1 MFDLVNKHRKFVQIL
16 LAMITLPFAFW
27 GIDSYFKDAASTDEV
42 ARVGSSKITLQQL
55 DVAMRERADQIRTRQ
70 GGSVDAKLFE
80 SPEFRQSV
88 LNELVEQRLLL
99 VESERLGLVAN
110 DVILRELIAQIPAF
124 QENGQFSPTK
134 YEQLLRAQGMNPTSF
149 EQNLRRDLT
158 QQMLVNGVAATT
170 QISKVQLDQII
181 SAEAQERDV
190 SVANI
195 SASDY
200 LKSVSV
206 SDEAVRQF
214 YESNPKQFQTPER
227 VKVAYV
233 VLSDPKVVAKESENF
248 SNMVYEQS
256 DSYKDVAKALNLK
269 VEESGWISGNGQ
281 GAQGLLANPKVLQ
294 TIFNS
299 GSLKDKRNSAAIEVA
314 PNVLIS
320 VRVTDYE
327 PVGLRAFDSVSADIK
342 TYLTRKAAVEKAT
355 AEGEAK
361 LAELKSGKSPADLK
375 WSATKSVSRLQPNG
389 LPREAV
395 QLVGAVD
402 VNNLPAYTGGQM
414 GAEGYALYKVTSVKV
429 GTVLN
434 DEKRAQISAAYQ
446 RFVQQADVVSLMVA
460 LRDRH
465 PVKIAKRPEA
475 DKQ

>member
-16 LAMITLPFAFW
+16 LALITLPFAFW

-55 DVAMRERADQIRTRQ
+55 DVAMRERADQIRSRQ

-124 QENGQFSPTK
+124 QENGKFSPTK
-134 YEQLLRAQGMNPTSF
+134 YEQMLRAQGMNPTSF

-158 QQMLVNGVAATT
+158 QQMLINGVAATT
-170 QISKVQLDQII
+170 QISRTQLDQII
-181 SAEAQERDV
+181 QAEAQERDV
-190 SVANI
+190 AVAMI
-195 SASDY
+195 AADDY

-248 SNMVYEQS
+248 SNMVYEQA
-256 DSYKDVAKALNLK
+256 DSFKDVSKALNLK
-269 VEESGWISGNGQ
+269 VEESGWIGSNGQ
-281 GAQGLLANPKVLQ
+281 GAQGVLANPKVLQ
-294 TIFNS
+294 TILNPAN
-299 GSLKDKRNSAAIEVA
+299 LKDKRNSAAIEVA
-314 PNVLIS
+314 PNVLVS
-320 VRVTDYE
+320 VRVTDYQ
-327 PVGLRAFDSVSADIK
+327 PVGLRAFDSVSAEIK

-355 AEGEAK
+355 ADGEAK
-361 LAELKSGKSPADLK
+361 LAELKAGNSVADLK
-375 WSATKSVSRLQPNG
+375 WSASKSVSRLQPNG
-389 LPREAV
+389 LTRDAV

-402 VNNLPAYTGGQM
+402 ANKLPAYTGSQM
-414 GAEGYALYKVTSVKV
+414 GAEGYALYKVNSVKA
-429 GTVLN
+429 GAALS
-434 DEKRAQISAAYQ
+434 DEKRAQIGAAYQ

-465 PVKIAKRPEA
+465 PVKIAKRPDAE
-475 DKQ
+475 KQ

>member
-16 LAMITLPFAFW
+16 LALITLPFAFW

-55 DVAMRERADQIRTRQ
+55 DVAMRERADQIRARQ
-70 GGSVDAKLFE
+70 GGSVDPRLFE

-99 VESERLGLVAN
+99 VESERLGIAAN

-124 QENGQFSPTK
+124 QENGKFSPAK
-134 YEQLLRAQGMNPTSF
+134 YEQVLRAQGMTPSSF

-158 QQMLVNGVAATT
+158 RQMLVSGVAATT
-170 QISKVQLDQII
+170 QISRTQLNQII
-181 SAEAQERDV
+181 DAESQERDV
-190 SVANI
+190 AVSLVPA
-195 SASDY
+195 ADY

-206 SDEAVRQF
+206 DDDAVRQF
-214 YESNPKQFQTPER
+214 YESNARQFQLPER

-233 VLSDPKVVAKESENF
+233 VLNDPKVVAKESENF

-256 DSYKDVAKALNLK
+256 DTYKDVAKALNLK
-269 VEESGWISGNGQ
+269 VEESNWISANGQ

-294 TIFNS
+294 AIFNPA
-299 GSLKDKRNSAAIEVA
+299 SLKDRRNSAAIEVA

-320 VRVTDYE
+320 VRVTAYE
-327 PVGLRAFDSVSADIK
+327 PVSLRPFESVSGEIRS
-342 TYLTRKAAVEKAT
+342 YLQRKAAVEKAT
-355 AEGEAK
+355 SVGEAR
-361 LAELKSGKSPADLK
+361 LAELRDGKAADVK
-375 WSATKSVSRLQPNG
+375 WSPVKSVSRLQPNG
-389 LPREAV
+389 LTPEAV
-395 QLVGAVD
+395 QKVSGVD
-402 VNNLPAYTGGQM
+402 AAKLPAYTGGQA
-414 GAEGYALYKVTSVKV
+414 GAEGYVLFKVSAVRAGSK
-429 GTVLN
+429 LS
-434 DEKRAQISAAYQ
+434 DEKRAQIAAAYQ
-446 RFVQQADVVSLMVA
+446 QSVQQADVVSLMVA
-460 LRDRH
+460 LRHQH

>member
-55 DVAMRERADQIRTRQ
+55 DVALRERADQIRSRQ

-88 LNELVEQRLLL
+88 LNEMIEQRLLL

-110 DVILRELIAQIPAF
+110 DVILRELIAQVPAF
-124 QENGQFSPTK
+124 QENGKFSPTK
-134 YEQLLRAQGMNPTSF
+134 YEQVLRAQGMNPTTF

-170 QISKVQLDQII
+170 QISKTQLNQII
-181 SAEAQERDV
+181 TAESQERDV
-190 SVANI
+190 SVAMV
-195 SASDY
+195 SASDF
-200 LKSVSV
+200 LKSVTV
-206 SDEAVRQF
+206 TDEEVRQF
-214 YESNPKQFQTPER
+214 YEGNPKQFQTPER

-233 VLSDPKVVAKESENF
+233 LLNDPKVVAKESENF

-256 DSYKDVAKALNLK
+256 DSYQDVAKALHLK

-281 GAQGLLANPKVLQ
+281 GAQGVLANPKVLQ
-294 TIFNS
+294 AIFNPA
-299 GSLKDKRNSAAIEVA
+299 SLKDKRNSAAIEIA

-320 VRVTDYE
+320 VRVTEYQ
-327 PVGLRAFDSVSADIK
+327 PVGLRSFDSVSADIK
-342 TYLTRKAAVEKAT
+342 TYLTRKAAVEKAKT
-355 AEGEAK
+355 EGEAR
-361 LAELKSGKSPADLK
+361 LADLKAGKTVDLK

-389 LPREAV
+389 LPRDAV

-402 VNNLPAYTGGQM
+402 AASLPAYTGGQA
-414 GAEGYALYKVTSVKV
+414 GGEGYALYKVTAVKS
-429 GTVLN
+429 GAGLN
-434 DEKRAQISAAYQ
+434 DEKRAQIAAAYQ

-460 LRDRH
+460 LRNQH

>member
-27 GIDSYFKDAASTDEV
+27 GIDSYFKDASSTDEV
-42 ARVGSSKITLQQL
+42 ARVGSSKITMQQL
-55 DVAMRERADQIRTRQ
+55 DVAMRERADQIRSRQ
-70 GGSVDAKLFE
+70 GGAVDAKLFE
-80 SPEFRQSV
+80 SPQFRQSV

-124 QENGQFSPTK
+124 QENGKFSPAK
-134 YEQLLRAQGMNPTSF
+134 YEQVLRAQGMNPTTF

-170 QISKVQLDQII
+170 QISKTQLNQII
-181 SAEAQERDV
+181 TAETQEREV
-190 SVANI
+190 SVAMV

-200 LKSVSV
+200 LKSVNV
-206 SDEAVRQF
+206 TDEAVRQF

-269 VEESGWISGNGQ
+269 VEESAWISANGQ
-281 GAQGLLANPKVLQ
+281 GAQGVLANPQVLQ
-294 TIFNS
+294 TIFNPA
-299 GSLKDKRNSAAIEVA
+299 SLKDKRNSAAIEIA
-314 PNVLIS
+314 PNVLLS
-320 VRVTDYE
+320 VRVTTYE
-327 PVGLRAFDSVSADIK
+327 PVGLRAFDSVASDIK

-375 WSATKSVSRLQPNG
+375 WSATKTVSRLQPGG
-389 LPREAV
+389 LPGDAV
-395 QLVGAVD
+395 QLVGGAD
-402 VNNLPAYTGGQM
+402 VSTLPAYVGGQS
-414 GAEGYALYKVTSVKV
+414 GGEGYALYKVSAVKN
-429 GTVLN
+429 GAALN
-434 DEKRAQISAAYQ
+434 DEKRAQIAMAYQ

>member
-16 LAMITLPFAFW
+16 LALITLPFAFW

-55 DVAMRERADQIRTRQ
+55 DVAMRERADQIRSRQ

-124 QENGQFSPTK
+124 QENGKFSPTK
-134 YEQLLRAQGMNPTSF
+134 YEQMLRAQGMNPTSF

-158 QQMLVNGVAATT
+158 QQMLINGVAATT
-170 QISKVQLDQII
+170 QISRTQLDQII
-181 SAEAQERDV
+181 QAEAQERDV
-190 SVANI
+190 AVAMI
-195 SASDY
+195 AADDY

-233 VLSDPKVVAKESENF
+233 VLSDPKVVDKESENF
-248 SNMVYEQS
+248 SNMVYEQA
-256 DSYKDVAKALNLK
+256 DSFKDVSKALNLK
-269 VEESGWISGNGQ
+269 VEESGWIGSNGQ
-281 GAQGLLANPKVLQ
+281 GAQGVLANPKVLQ
-294 TIFNS
+294 TIFNPAN
-299 GSLKDKRNSAAIEVA
+299 LKDKRNSAAIEVA
-314 PNVLIS
+314 PNVLVS
-320 VRVTDYE
+320 VRVTDYQ
-327 PVGLRAFDSVSADIK
+327 PVGLRAFDSVSAEIK

-355 AEGEAK
+355 ADGEAK
-361 LAELKSGKSPADLK
+361 LAELKAGNSVADLK
-375 WSATKSVSRLQPNG
+375 WSASKSVSRLQPNG
-389 LPREAV
+389 LTRDAV

-402 VNNLPAYTGGQM
+402 ANKLPAYTGGQM
-414 GAEGYALYKVTSVKV
+414 GAEGYALYKVNSVKA
-429 GTVLN
+429 GAALS
-434 DEKRAQISAAYQ
+434 DEKRAQIGAAYQ

-465 PVKIAKRPEA
+465 PVKIAKRSDTE
-475 DKQ
+475 KQ